1 VIVGLFTLEELLT
14 SLFKGDCWFVNIR
27 GIVDYHCLEVIV
39 GSLTL
44 EELLIIT
51 A

>member
-1 VIVGLFTLEELLT
+1 MLT
-14 SLFKGDCWFVNIR
+14 NQQFINIS

-51 A
+51 F

>member
-1 VIVGLFTLEELLT
+1 MLMNQQL
-14 SLFKGDCWFVNIR
+14 

-51 A
+51 V